1 VFMENR
7 SFNIEGITIGKNNPP
22 FVIAEMSGNH
32 MGSFERAKKII
43 EEVAKSKAHAIK
55 LQTYTAD
62 TMTIEISEGE
72 FYIEDEKSIWNHRSL
87 YDLYNEAHTPWDW
100 HAELFKYARSL
111 GLIPF
116 STPFDSTA
124 VDFLENLN
132 VSIYKIASFEIT
144 DLDLIQKVASTGKPV
159 IISTGMATISEIAD
173 AVLTAR
179 SSGCKNL
186 ILLKCTSSYP
196 AKPEDANLITIPHL
210 SQIFNYQ
217 VGISDHTL
225 GIGVSIAAVSLGA
238 TVIEKHV
245 TLDRN
250 DGAVDSLFSL
260 EPNELRDLV
269 IESDLA
275 RKSVGSVNY
284 GPLKNEEL
292 SQSHRRS
299 LYIVKDL
306 KKGERLDHNNLRAIR
321 PGRGLE
327 IKFRKNLIGKKIK
340 KDIKKGTPASWDLF
354 E

>member
-1 VFMENR
+1 MENKNF
-7 SFNIEGITIGKNNPP
+7 SLDGIIIGKNNPP

-43 EEVAKSKAHAIK
+43 EEVAKSKAQAIK

-62 TMTIEISEGE
+62 TMTIDIRERE
-72 FYIEDEKSIWNHRSL
+72 FYIDDAKSIWNRRSL

-100 HAELFKYARSL
+100 HADLFSFARSL

-132 VSIYKIASFEIT
+132 VPIYKIASFEIT
-144 DLDLIQKVASTGKPV
+144 DLDLIEKVASTGKPI
-159 IISTGMATISEIAD
+159 IISTGMATISEIAE
-173 AVLTAR
+173 AVLIAKK
-179 SSGCKNL
+179 SGCRNL

-196 AKPEDANLITIPHL
+196 AEAEDANLITIPHL
-210 SQIFNYQ
+210 SKIFNCQ

-245 TLDRN
+245 TLNRN

-260 EPNELRDLV
+260 EPSELKNLV
-269 IESDLA
+269 LESDLA
-275 RKSVGSVNY
+275 RKSLGFVNY
-284 GPLKNEEL
+284 GPLQNEEL
-292 SQSHRRS
+292 SISHRRS

-306 KKGERLDHNNLRAIR
+306 KKGDKLDNNNLRAIR
-321 PGRGLE
+321 PGKGLE
-327 IKFRKNLIGKKIK
+327 VKFRKDLIGKKVKEDVKI
-340 KDIKKGTPASWDLF
+340 GTPASWDLF